1 MPLEDL
7 GVVGNCQFAALISR
21 QGAVEW
27 LCLPRFDSEPV
38 FGRLLDPD
46 GGHLQ
51 VSAARGPAGN
61 QHYLENTN
69 VLVTTFSA
77 ADGRFRVIDFAPRFP
92 QFARMFRPT
101 QLFRIIEPL
110 EGTPLVR
117 VTCRPVLG
125 WSKAAPERL
134 YGSNHVRYAGF
145 ESQLRLTTDVPL
157 SFLDGEPFALTGR
170 RVLALTWGDPIEE
183 PLNAMADRFFDAT
196 VRHWRHW
203 VKQCDIP
210 PLYQREVIR
219 SALVL
224 KLACFEDTGAIVAA
238 PTTSIPESPSSGR
251 TWDYRYCWLRDAFYT
266 LDALRLLGHF
276 EERESFLDYLLTVAE
291 RESELELKP
300 LYRVDGSDQ
309 LPERELS
316 HWKGYEGHGPVR
328 VGNGAVTHVQH
339 DIFGELVLALAPI
352 FLDERFSEERSAAS
366 WKLLERLAARAVK
379 VAGTPDTGLWEL
391 RSASQVH
398 TFSSLMCW
406 AAADRVARLAERREA
421 PSHGVLTSAAAGLKQ
436 RLLTECWHPGK
447 NSFVAAHGSDI
458 IDAALLQMPTLGF
471 LPASDQRLH
480 TTVAAVRRELE
491 AGNSWLYRYNMDDGF
506 GKPAVAFTLC
516 TYWLVEA
523 LARLGKLDEAR
534 AVLEGA
540 LPKSPLGLLSEDI
553 DPKTRRLWGN
563 FPQAYSHI
571 GLIRA
576 AFAASPEW
584 HEFL

>member
-46 GGHLQ
+46 AGAFQ
-51 VSAARGPAGN
+51 VSAARGGPGTQA
-61 QHYLENTN
+61 YIENTN
-69 VLVTTFSA
+69 VLVTTFTA
-77 ADGRFRVIDFAPRFP
+77 ADGRFRIIDFAPRFS
-92 QFARMFRPT
+92 QFQRNFRPT

-110 EGTPLVR
+110 EGTPLVK
-117 VTCRPVLG
+117 VSCRPVLG

-145 ESQLRLTTDVPL
+145 ASQLRLTTDVPL

-183 PLNAMADRFFDAT
+183 PLAPMADRFFDAT

-203 VKQCDIP
+203 VKRCDIP

-224 KLACFEDTGAIVAA
+224 KLCCFEDTGAIVAA
-238 PTTSIPESPSSGR
+238 PTTSIPESPESGR

-291 RESELELKP
+291 REGELELKP
-300 LYRVDGSDQ
+300 LYRIDGSDQ
-309 LPERELS
+309 LPERELP
-316 HWKGYEGHGPVR
+316 HWKGYEGQGPVR
-328 VGNGAVTHVQH
+328 VGNGAVTHMQH
-339 DIFGELVLALAPI
+339 DIFGELVLALSPI

-391 RSASQVH
+391 RSASQPH
-398 TFSSLMCW
+398 TFSTLMCW
-406 AAADRVARLAERREA
+406 AASDRVARLAQRREA
-421 PSHGVLTSAAAGLKQ
+421 PSHGVLSSAASSLKD
-436 RLLTECWHPGK
+436 RILNECWSPSLG
-447 NSFVAAHGSDI
+447 SFVANHGGDI
-458 IDAALLQMPTLGF
+458 IDAALLQMPVLGF
-471 LPASDQRLH
+471 LPANDPRLH
-480 TTVAAVRRELE
+480 STVARVRREL
-491 AGNSWLYRYNMDDGF
+491 AVNSHLYRYKMDDGF
-506 GKPAVAFTLC
+506 GSPSVAFTLC
-516 TYWLVEA
+516 TFWLVEA
-523 LARLGKLDEAR
+523 LARLGQLSEAR
-534 AVLEGA
+534 EVLERA
-540 LPKSPLGLLSEDI
+540 LPRSPLGLLSEDI
-553 DPKTRRLWGN
+553 DPVTHRLWGN

-584 HEFL
+584 HEIL